1 MCCLWN
7 IDVTVSVL
15 RQILVSFHFVSFNEL
30 WTNHSSINII
40 GNQIITL
47 ILCLSSSSSNMK
59 RHFELLMWNI
69 RFNRWIKCLSC
80 CFWMFYIVIYVYQH
94 VFVWFPRT
102 VPRILRSRIVDFCCF
117 GIVFFMMA
125 SNKPEKD
132 VIVYEKDLDM
142 SSSSRG
148 VWLVKVPKYISNKWN
163 KCPGNIDAGRL
174 NITK

>member
-1 MCCLWN
+1 MSTTFLHPRVSSRNHSRNQEMCCLWN

-117 GIVFFMMA
+117 GIVFLWWPLINQRKM
-125 SNKPEKD
+125 
-132 VIVYEKDLDM
+132 
-142 SSSSRG
+142 
-148 VWLVKVPKYISNKWN
+148 WLSMKK
-163 KCPGNIDAGRL
+163 
-174 NITK
+174 T

>member
-1 MCCLWN
+1 
-7 IDVTVSVL
+7 
-15 RQILVSFHFVSFNEL
+15 
-30 WTNHSSINII
+30 
-40 GNQIITL
+40 
-47 ILCLSSSSSNMK
+47 
-59 RHFELLMWNI
+59 
-69 RFNRWIKCLSC
+69 
-80 CFWMFYIVIYVYQH
+80 
-94 VFVWFPRT
+94 
-102 VPRILRSRIVDFCCF
+102 
-117 GIVFFMMA
+117 MMA